1 MRIMIIGF
9 ISSNQSHIQLIKT
22 EMLSKFKFICLEE
35 KDIVSLVGIGKLVNA
50 DKIPL
55 LNNLQ
60 KIYGNVFI
68 SGDAIWDEKACHHL
82 LSTLHGML
90 LIDTTPL
97 QPNDLPSGQYWTQE
111 GITNTVEWRKQ
122 LVVTH
127 EADFLDYL
135 DFSNK
140 AVHWHLKSLSELIQ
154 RYDDKKDVINVSMED
169 VIKQAMTDLGID
181 LLQEVVADSPQQK
194 VQISDTESSEDID
207 ENISEG
213 ADDIG
218 DTGGNISENTD
229 DEPATSVS
237 ESQTSSS
244 NTYRLPPA
252 TIQQKGGIKVRNVN
266 NPPKLTENSV
276 ALKLTNGTIS
286 LLIPANLQLPIQT
299 INKKEYNVL
308 VFTAPNLGNTEL
320 QSLKIH
326 NNSSVTPQPIQPIKT
341 STKSHTKYQNSV
353 TGNSDLQQL
362 VAQKVQLDQAI
373 KIARAANDEL
383 TVNELRKQRRSVRR
397 QINAIGGASNETA

>member
-1 MRIMIIGF
+1 MVIGF
-9 ISSNQSHIQLIKT
+9 ISSNQNHIQLIKT
-22 EMLSKFKFICLEE
+22 EVLSKFKFICLEE

-50 DKIPL
+50 NKIPL

-68 SGDAIWDEKACHHL
+68 SGDALWDEKACHHL
-82 LSTLHGML
+82 LSTLHGVL

-97 QPNDLPSGQYWTQE
+97 QPNDLPSGQYWAQE
-111 GITNTVEWRKQ
+111 GLTNAVGWLKQ

-140 AVHWHLKSLSELIQ
+140 AVHRHLKSLSELIQ
-154 RYDDKKDVINVSMED
+154 RHDDKKDVINVSMED

-181 LLQEVVADSPQQK
+181 SLLEVVADSSQQK
-194 VQISDTESSEDID
+194 VQISDTENSENID
-207 ENISEG
+207 ENIDDSTESSEDTG
-213 ADDIG
+213 DDI
-218 DTGGNISENTD
+218 DEDIS

-237 ESQTSSS
+237 GDQTSSS
-244 NTYRLPPA
+244 NTYRLTSA
-252 TIQQKGGIKVRNVN
+252 TIQQKGGIKVMNVN
-266 NPPKLTENSV
+266 NPPKLTEGSI
-276 ALKLTNGTIS
+276 ALKLINGAIS

-299 INKKEYNVL
+299 INKKEYNLL
-308 VFTAPNLGNTEL
+308 VFTAPDLGNTEL
-320 QSLKIH
+320 QFLKIH
-326 NNSSVTPQPIQPIKT
+326 NNSVVTSQPIKT

-397 QINAIGGASNETA
+397 QINAIGGASNETT